1 MKFPDPGKPLAEQDP
16 EVLLAITVWGEARG
30 EGPEGKAAVAH
41 VVLNRVKKKKS
52 SIIKEAL
59 RPWAF
64 SCFNKKKEHG
74 GQDVRRLLNP
84 VEAEGLGSWATC
96 WRAASEALAGQS
108 ADPTGG
114 ATHYCRRKLW
124 LCAAVAGRPQWHD
137 LVEVASGR
145 TKKTAVIG
153 SHVFAITPF

>member
-1 MKFPDPGKPLAEQDP
+1 VKFPDPSKPLREQDP
-16 EVLLAITVWGEARG
+16 EVLLSILVWGEARG

-41 VVLNRVKKKKS
+41 CVLNRVKLKKS
-52 SIIKEAL
+52 SIAREAL

-64 SCFNKKKEHG
+64 SCFNKRKEQG
-74 GQDVRRLLNP
+74 GQDVNKLLRP

-114 ATHYCRRKLW
+114 ATHYCTRKLW
-124 LCAAVAGRPQWHD
+124 LCAAVAGHPKWHD
-137 LVEVASGR
+137 LAEVASGR

-153 SHVFAITPF
+153 GHVFATTPF